1 MIIIYGNSMSQ
12 CSRRVI
18 ALLVEAGIE
27 YEEKPVDLM
36 VGIQYSN
43 GYLAMNPNHSV
54 PVLVDGKLCINE
66 SNAILR
72 YLCNKH
78 DLENWYPKGAFA
90 RAEVDQWLDWSA
102 TRLGPVTRDIVFN
115 TLFAGENAMQHEL
128 QAGHAL
134 VPELSGI
141 LEAQLGKAS
150 YIASN
155 HPTIADLSVSASLFQ
170 LGLTGLVF
178 DGEKTSS
185 WYEKVSQMEGF
196 KASLPPITA

>member
-1 MIIIYGNSMSQ
+1 MSQ

-18 ALLVEAGIE
+18 ALLVETGIE
-27 YEEKPVDLM
+27 YQEKPVDLM
-36 VGIQYSN
+36 AGIQYSPE
-43 GYLAMNPNHSV
+43 YLAMNPNHSV
-54 PVLVDGKLCINE
+54 PVLVDGKVCINE

-72 YLCNKH
+72 YLCNKY
-78 DLENWYPKGAFA
+78 DLENWYPKGASA

-115 TLFAGENAMQHEL
+115 TLFAGENSVQHEL

-141 LEAQLGKAS
+141 LEGQLGKAS
-150 YIASN
+150 YLAGN
-155 HPTIADLSVSASLFQ
+155 RPTIADLSVSASLFQ
-170 LGLTGLVF
+170 LGLAELVF
-178 DGEKTSS
+178 DGENTSS

-196 KASLPPITA
+196 RASLPPPMA